1 MDISIQSLLTVGGA
15 TALVLILTQVLKGP
29 LPIPERYGSLLA
41 IGLGIVVVALANWSA
56 IADVRLGW
64 GEAILTGI
72 LAGAS
77 ATGLY
82 EAGKS
87 TVTNA

>member
-29 LPIPERYGSLLA
+29 LPIPTRFASLEA
-41 IGLGIVVVALANWSA
+41 IALGVLVVALANVTA
-56 IADVRLGW
+56 VADVKLAW
-64 GEAILTGI
+64 GNAVLTGI

-77 ATGLY
+77 AVGLY
-82 EAGKS
+82 EAGTSVATS
-87 TVTNA
+87 T

>member
-15 TALVLILTQVLKGP
+15 TALVLILTQILKGP
-29 LPIPERYGSLLA
+29 LPIPERYASVLA
-41 IGLGIVVVALANWSA
+41 IALGIVVVGLANVSA
-56 IADVRLGW
+56 VADVRLGW

-82 EAGKS
+82 EVGKS
-87 TVTNA
+87 AVTPT